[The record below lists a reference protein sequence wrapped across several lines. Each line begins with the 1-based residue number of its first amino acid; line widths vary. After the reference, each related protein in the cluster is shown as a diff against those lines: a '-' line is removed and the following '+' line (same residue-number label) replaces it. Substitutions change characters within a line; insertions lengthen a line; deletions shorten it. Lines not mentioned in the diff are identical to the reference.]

1 MLIKLFKLQF
11 SSFNVPFKKILIFY
25 RQMSEIKT
33 WVFRGEA
40 NERLK
45 ETDFAGEINIMF
57 MWLFFFLNWLNH
69 FVLMLVR
76 VSCWLGWGWCAPAR
90 WPGISRVTSAWI
102 AHESPSS
109 KQHKS
114 LHYTA
119 QGFDPAFPTK
129 AAPALPSFPCTT
141 SEEQN
146 VPNEQCLAKNMFRF
160 KGKGNKPNV
169 SLELS
174 SGNHRRSDTG
184 FSLLSSL
191 MFPLDSKSPK
201 ILKWPLTSS

>member
-1 MLIKLFKLQF
+1 
-11 SSFNVPFKKILIFY
+11 
-25 RQMSEIKT
+25 MSEIKT

-76 VSCWLGWGWCAPAR
+76 VSCWLGRGWCAPAR

-109 KQHKS
+109 EQHKS

-129 AAPALPSFPCTT
+129 AAPALPSFPCTK

-146 VPNEQCLAKNMFRF
+146 VPNEQSALQRTCLDLKEKVTNQMC
-160 KGKGNKPNV
+160 P
-169 SLELS
+169 LS
-174 SGNHRRSDTG
+174 SPVGITTG
-184 FSLLSSL
+184 QI
-191 MFPLDSKSPK
+191 LDSAFWVLWCSH
-201 ILKWPLTSS
+201 